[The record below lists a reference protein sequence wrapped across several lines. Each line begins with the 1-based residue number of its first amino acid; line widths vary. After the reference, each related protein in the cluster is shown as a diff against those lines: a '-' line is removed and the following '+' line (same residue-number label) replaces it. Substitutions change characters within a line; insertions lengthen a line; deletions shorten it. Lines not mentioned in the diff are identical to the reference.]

1 MNGRNILFRINRESN
16 LKIFSFFVMFLM
28 SLSVMATNKIYVTQ
42 AGASLVFDVLQDGN
56 GNMVGNSTTASTVS
70 GSATNFNIDQVG
82 DSNIITFDIEGDSFT
97 GTWSTTGN
105 SNNID
110 FNCDS
115 AGTVSS
121 CATVTASIIW
131 VGSSN
136 DLDID
141 VGETA
146 DATGAT
152 IGITGASGS
161 DSNTIA
167 ATIDGTSVILT
178 LNVNGDTNNYLIDID
193 GNGDVNGHTLIHN
206 HTGSIADVDIVQSGV
221 NDNMLNL
228 TTVGNGHDIDI
239 IQRD

>member
-1 MNGRNILFRINRESN
+1 MKTVT
-16 LKIFSFFVMFLM
+16 KIVMFLM
-28 SLSVMATNKIYVTQ
+28 MLTMPVMANDIYVTQ
-42 AGASLVFDVLQDGN
+42 SGATLTLDVLQDGQN
-56 GNMVGNSTTASTVS
+56 NTIGNSTTASSVI
-70 GSATNFNIDQVG
+70 GATSNFNIDQIG
-82 DSNIITFDIEGDSFT
+82 DSNVITFDINGANYT
-97 GTWSTTGN
+97 GVLSTTGN

-115 AGTVSS
+115 GGSNSS
-121 CATVTASIIW
+121 CATVSASIVW

-146 DATGAT
+146 NAQGAT
-152 IGITGASGS
+152 INITGASGS

-167 ATIDGTSVILT
+167 ATIDGTSVVLT

-193 GNGDVNGHTLIHN
+193 GNGDSIGHTLV
-206 HTGSIADVDIVQSGV
+206 HTHVGSIADVDITQSGV
-221 NDNMLNL
+221 YDNMINL
-228 TTVGNGHDIDI
+228 TTSGDNHNIDI